1 MLILFKMLLKIW
13 KIQETQNKNEEY
25 DLQFLSSLILCTSQN
40 KIEAKI
46 RDVILSQRIKVWILF
61 S

>member
-25 DLQFLSSLILCTSQN
+25 DLQFLSSRILCTSQN